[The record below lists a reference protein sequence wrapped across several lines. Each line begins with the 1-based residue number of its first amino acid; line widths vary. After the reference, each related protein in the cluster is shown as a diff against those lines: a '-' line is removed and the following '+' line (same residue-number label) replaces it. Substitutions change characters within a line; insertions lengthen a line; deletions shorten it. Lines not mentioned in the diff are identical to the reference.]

1 MRVFITGATGFIGS
15 NLVEALNEREIEPV
29 ILRRETSSLE
39 LLEGLEYESVIGDI
53 LDAPEILADAMSG
66 SDWVFHIAALSDYR
80 WADEELIYK
89 VNVGGT
95 SNLLAAASR
104 AGVNRFIFTSS
115 LSALGIPDEG
125 DIMDES
131 NEFNLRPERFPYGHS
146 KFLAEIEVR
155 KAVENGLEAVI
166 LNPTAVVGPR
176 GFDTNVGA
184 LVVEASK
191 GRLRFYP
198 SGGMNVVAVDDVVA
212 GHIAAAERGK
222 VGDNYILAGDN
233 ITYRE
238 AFALGCELF
247 NQKPPIGQIPRWI
260 LPPAAALFSALH
272 KIFGD
277 KVPLEAN
284 QIRLAGKKI
293 YADGNKAVSELGIPQ
308 TPFRI
313 ATQEAF
319 EWIVE
324 HGYLD

>member
-1 MRVFITGATGFIGS
+1 MQVFITGATGFIGS
-15 NLVEALNEREIEPV
+15 NLVEAFNKREIEPL

-39 LLEGLEYESVIGDI
+39 LLEGLAYESVIGDI

-66 SDWVFHIAALSDYR
+66 CDWVFHIAALSDYR
-80 WADEELIYK
+80 WQDQEPLNK

-95 SNLLAAASR
+95 SNLLTAAKTV
-104 AGVNRFIFTSS
+104 GIKRFIFTSS
-115 LSALGIPDEG
+115 LSALGIPNKG
-125 DIMDES
+125 DSMDES
-131 NEFNLRPERFPYGHS
+131 NDFNLPPERFPYGYS
-146 KFLAEIEVR
+146 KYLAEIEVR
-155 KAVENGLEAVI
+155 KAVDEGLEAVI

-176 GFDTNVGA
+176 GFDTIVGA

-212 GHIAAAERGK
+212 GHIAAAERGRA
-222 VGDNYILAGDN
+222 GENYILAGDN

-238 AFALGCELF
+238 AFTLGCDLF
-247 NQKPPIGQIPRWI
+247 NQGPPIGEIPGWI
-260 LPPAAALFSALH
+260 LPPAAVMFSILH
-272 KIFGD
+272 KAFGD
-277 KVPLEAN
+277 RVPLEAN

-293 YADGNKAVSELGIPQ
+293 YADGSKAARELGISK

-313 ATQEAF
+313 ATIEAF
-319 EWIVE
+319 EWFVE